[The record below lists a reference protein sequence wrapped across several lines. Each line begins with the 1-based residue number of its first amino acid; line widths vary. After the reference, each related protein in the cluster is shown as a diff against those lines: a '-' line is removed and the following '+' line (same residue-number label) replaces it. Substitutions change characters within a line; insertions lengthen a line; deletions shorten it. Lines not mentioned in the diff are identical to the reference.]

1 MIINDEFKVEVG
13 KRLWKLRKSQGL
25 TINEMVEKLLND
37 YFLDVDE
44 KSIRRY
50 EKGEFLPKID
60 NLICFADLFNSTL
73 DYIIYGKA
81 TSDDNSFSWYDNFK
95 RLNRLMFTM
104 QIKMLRDVEN
114 TSDVY
119 LKLSDNEAKEWFGR
133 IERFIE
139 SKRLMLDSKGIEK
152 ITDIKDLDSLFEDFK
167 KDQTQLL
174 PIEERIKRN
183 ILTAKP
189 IVTIKVQEENGEITI
204 TSKIQKKWYYLNPK
218 MKNIIRL
225 SLMMRKYKI
234 IVSPST

>member
-13 KRLWKLRKSQGL
+13 KRLRKLRESQGL

-81 TSDDNSFSWYDNFK
+81 TSNDNSFSWYDNFK

-174 PIEERIKRN
+174 PIEERRKRN

-189 IVTIKVQEENGEITI
+189 IVTTKVQEENGEITI
-204 TSKIQKKWYYLNPK
+204 TSKIQKK
-218 MKNIIRL
+218 
-225 SLMMRKYKI
+225 
-234 IVSPST
+234 